1 MVLCSKMVTD
11 LILLVDREKAA
22 ESWGP
27 PKFETII
34 RFPPHH
40 HCSTPLTWNQGQ
52 NLVSR

>member
-34 RFPPHH
+34 RSPPNHR
-40 HCSTPLTWNQGQ
+40 SRPLTWNQGQ